1 MVAAVAL
8 LGEGDFTPMAAVA
21 GTFAEL
27 AMEAA
32 VAAGATRVIV
42 NNGGD
47 IALRAPAGERVRVG
61 VVSDLAARRVTHTL
75 DVAGGSGPGGVATSG
90 FGGRSLTKGIASAA
104 VALAATASAAD
115 ALATS
120 LANATNADD
129 PAIRRCLAEQLDPGT
144 DIRGHTVTAAVG
156 ECAGARAPGGA
167 GGRVQACRGAAAP
180 ASPAGLGDLCGDQ
193 AAWWP
198 EGSESGRSLC
208 SAGRPF
214 PQARRLAGRWCRVGT
229 RDERGGRAVAGGG
242 HALRRLASPPALGR
256 PETSREL
263 SVWYVD
269 WAQARLYR
277 GISRNALVRAATPV
291 ETRL

>member
-1 MVAAVAL
+1 
-8 LGEGDFTPMAAVA
+8 
-21 GTFAEL
+21 
-27 AMEAA
+27 MEAA

-75 DVAGGSGPGGVATSG
+75 DVAGGSGTGGVATSG

-104 VALAATASAAD
+104 VALAATAAAAD

-129 PAIRRCLAEQLDPGT
+129 PAIRRCLAEELDPGT

-156 ECAGARAPGGA
+156 ECAGRRPPGGA
-167 GGRVQACRGAAAP
+167 GGRAPARRGAAAP
-180 ASPAGLGDLCGDQ
+180 GSPAGLGDLCGRPGGLV
-193 AAWWP
+193 AR
-198 EGSESGRSLC
+198 GSGPAVRLC
-208 SAGRPF
+208 SASRPF

-229 RDERGGRAVAGGG
+229 RDCRRG
-242 HALRRLASPPALGR
+242 HAAAEQASCPPASCLTPG
-256 PETSREL
+256 PGCPKTSRER
-263 SVWYVD
+263 SVWYGD
-269 WAQARLYR
+269 GPQARLYR
-277 GISRNALVRAATPV
+277 GISRNVLVRAATPV